1 MSKNLKLLGEKAI
14 SNILYL
20 LLKEIEFATEDYD
33 TIPYSENHVINRE
46 YLSVLIDCTFLNTNI
61 EYTKELK
68 DFLIKELTTELEEG
82 TYIDNSNP
90 DTLSFKKKFELVF
103 NKLEYTN
110 TDIYDIFSEA
120 IDIVQ
125 AQ

>member
-20 LLKEIEFATEDYD
+20 LLKEIEFATEDYG
-33 TIPYSENHVINRE
+33 TIPYPENHVINRE

-68 DFLIKELTTELEEG
+68 DFLIKELTEELEEG

>member
-68 DFLIKELTTELEEG
+68 DFLIKELTTELEEA
-82 TYIDNSNP
+82 
-90 DTLSFKKKFELVF
+90 LSSTCNFNNF
-103 NKLEYTN
+103 NKK
-110 TDIYDIFSEA
+110 
-120 IDIVQ
+120 
-125 AQ
+125 

>member
-61 EYTKELK
+61 EYTKKLK